1 MAKNFRVKIS
11 PEADRD
17 LENIAFWIAKE
28 TGLFGTALRY
38 TQRIRSLIESL
49 CVFPQR
55 GTRRD
60 DLSPGLRIIGF
71 ERRVALVFKIV
82 DDTIQI
88 VRVFYGGRDLAA
100 LLNENAALPGGES
113 GAHDDSDFDEDD

>member
-1 MAKNFRVKIS
+1 MRKFRLSYRSNARDDLDSLYDWIVDNQGSTII
-11 PEADRD
+11 ADRYLARLD
-17 LENIAFWIAKE
+17 QFIQN
-28 TGLFGTALRY
+28 
-38 TQRIRSLIESL
+38 LII
-49 CVFPQR
+49 FPQR

>member
-1 MAKNFRVKIS
+1 M
-11 PEADRD
+11 
-17 LENIAFWIAKE
+17 ENIAFWIAKE
-28 TGLFGTALRY
+28 TGLFGIALRY
-38 TQRIRSLIESL
+38 THRIRSFIKSL

-71 ERRVALVFKIV
+71 ERRVAIVFKLV
-82 DDTIQI
+82 DDTILI

-100 LLNENAALPGGES
+100 LLNANAALSGGAS
-113 GAHDDSDFDEDD
+113 CALDDGNFDEDD

>member
-1 MAKNFRVKIS
+1 MRKFRIS
-11 PEADRD
+11 YRSDARDDLDSLYDWIVDNQGSTTIADRYLARLD
-17 LENIAFWIAKE
+17 QFIQN
-28 TGLFGTALRY
+28 
-38 TQRIRSLIESL
+38 LII
-49 CVFPQR
+49 FPQR

-71 ERRVALVFKIV
+71 ERRVAIVFKLV
-82 DDTIQI
+82 DDTILI

-113 GAHDDSDFDEDD
+113 GVHDDGDVDEDD

>member
-28 TGLFGTALRY
+28 TGLFGNALRY
-38 TQRIRSLIESL
+38 THRIRSFIKSL

-71 ERRVALVFKIV
+71 ERRVAIVFKLV
-82 DDTIQI
+82 DDTILI

-113 GAHDDSDFDEDD
+113 GAHDDGDVDEDD